1 MARDGRGR
9 EKVHHCH
16 GQVTGLLEREMK
28 KWRKKIKTPNLTCR
42 SHILGEIIG
51 DMLEHLPQ

>member
-16 GQVTGLLEREMK
+16 GQVAGLLERDE
-28 KWRKKIKTPNLTCR
+28 KIKRENKN
-42 SHILGEIIG
+42 S
-51 DMLEHLPQ
+51 